1 MTDGRSFAVLGGA
14 ALARLMVT
22 TLLTGA
28 IGLTVGVLAAEAQ
41 LLGLREAEV
50 TIQHAPLIDIGA
62 DTVFLPEPLDQC
74 EEELSR
80 TLATLFFQAGF
91 QVVEGAR
98 LNTLLAEHATPSS
111 SGLDAAALM
120 AAGRALGPSTLI
132 EVRSR
137 VCETRQDRSEQ
148 SRLSHRQVR
157 TTTGRAASGSRATT
171 EDLEV
176 EDESETTESVTTV
189 EVLVVDRVARTGVT
203 VTLSIQVFD
212 LTNDRVYGEIPLSSS
227 ANLREELTLEHPW
240 GDDWPE
246 APTPEQAVAAAV
258 RKLADDVSRLFFS
271 SSERRSVWFYN
282 NDKCGLESAYRAL
295 RADSLDRAL
304 ELSIQN
310 LEACRQD
317 PRIKKRV
324 LGNAYQNLG
333 LTQTFTGYPEEALVN
348 LREAAALRPG
358 RIVTEA
364 IADAE
369 KALEMHEA
377 GQQFRERAVSVR
389 DAWDVLSGRFEAA
402 GAKAAEEQGSEVLG
416 NADIVVMVEAGL
428 PDAVILARIENA
440 AAKFSL
446 RTDDLKALSDAG
458 VSETVIVAMIAAEGR
473 E

>member
-1 MTDGRSFAVLGGA
+1 MTTRSTVPAFAVLVVGVA
-14 ALARLMVT
+14 
-22 TLLTGA
+22 
-28 IGLTVGVLAAEAQ
+28 GLTVCALATEAQ

-50 TIQHAPLIDIGA
+50 TIEHSPLIPIRA
-62 DTVFLPEPLDQC
+62 ETILLSEPLGHC

-80 TLATLFFQAGF
+80 TLAALFLQAGF

-98 LNTLLAEHATPSS
+98 LDALLAEHATPSS
-111 SGLDAAALM
+111 GDLEPGALV

-176 EDESETTESVTTV
+176 QDQSETTESVTTV
-189 EVLVVDRVARTGVT
+189 EVLVVDRVVRTGAT

-212 LTNDRVYGEIPLSSS
+212 LANDRAFGEVPLSSS

-258 RKLADDVSRLFFS
+258 RKLANDVRSLFFS
-271 SSERRSVWFYN
+271 SAERRSVWFYN
-282 NDKCGLESAYRAL
+282 NDKCGLESAYQAL

-333 LTQTFTGYPEEALVN
+333 LTQTFTGHPEEALAN

-369 KALEMHEA
+369 KALEEHEA
-377 GQQFRERAVSVR
+377 GRRFRERTVSVR
-389 DAWDVLSGRFEAA
+389 DAWGVLAERFGAA

-416 NADIVVMVEAGL
+416 NADIVAMVEAGL
-428 PDAVILARIENA
+428 PDAVILARIESA
-440 AAKFSL
+440 ATGFSL
-446 RTDDLKALSDAG
+446 HTDDLKALNDAG
-458 VSETVIVAMIAAEGR
+458 VSEAVIVAMISAVGSE
-473 E
+473 